1 MSPEEAEELFRE
13 MALLAGDY
21 ACLRREVKAWR
32 AEYYD
37 RPQTKELLDAIKRT
51 DERQALHLENDL

>member
-1 MSPEEAEELFRE
+1 MSPEEADELFRE

-32 AEYYD
+32 AEYHD
-37 RPQTKELLDAIKRT
+37 RPKTKNLTDAMRRT